1 LATYEGGYSP
11 LSKGFDG
18 CQVNRTS
25 YKKQGGHLRPGP
37 IPPRPWHSMCMDFI
51 TNLPESQGCDAIL
64 VMVVRF
70 AKLAHV
76 VPIVG
81 TATALETT

>member
-1 LATYEGGYSP
+1 MPSEPNLLPKARRPLATGAYPAEAMALYMH
-11 LSKGFDG
+11 
-18 CQVNRTS
+18 N
-25 YKKQGGHLRPGP
+25 
-37 IPPRPWHSMCMDFI
+37 FI
-51 TNLPESQGCDAIL
+51 TSLPEPQEYDAIL

-70 AKLAHV
+70 SKLVHM

>member
-1 LATYEGGYSP
+1 
-11 LSKGFDG
+11 
-18 CQVNRTS
+18 
-25 YKKQGGHLRPGP
+25 
-37 IPPRPWHSMCMDFI
+37 
-51 TNLPESQGCDAIL
+51 LPESQGCNTIL

-81 TATALETT
+81 TATALETA